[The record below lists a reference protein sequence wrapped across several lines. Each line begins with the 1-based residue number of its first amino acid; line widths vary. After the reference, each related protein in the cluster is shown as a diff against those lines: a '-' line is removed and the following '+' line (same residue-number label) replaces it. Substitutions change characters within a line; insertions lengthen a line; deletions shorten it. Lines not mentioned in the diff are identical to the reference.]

1 MLVDKD
7 LSDLVAQV
15 YFTVLDKLCT
25 EHFHTA
31 LDIGWNSK
39 HTSICLLLLADLKT
53 GFDSLAKL
61 YE

>member
-39 HTSICLLLLADLKT
+39 HTRIPPLLLQTVVISVHIMRKC
-53 GFDSLAKL
+53 
-61 YE
+61 

>member
-15 YFTVLDKLCT
+15 YFTVLDKLCA

-39 HTSICLLLLADLKT
+39 HTSICLLLLHTVVISVHVIRKC
-53 GFDSLAKL
+53 
-61 YE
+61 